1 MSVLAATAA
10 SRTSAG
16 TTELVEESQSALTLL
31 LSTTHVA
38 TGSILGSGV
47 GKPGAE
53 VRWAVAGRMA
63 VAWLVTLPAAALVG
77 ALSYWLSDA
86 VKTLSGSQLAG
97 YGLIFLILVG
107 LSFYMWWRASKQKVD
122 SSNVN
127 ADWDLSLI
135 HI

>member
-1 MSVLAATAA
+1 MA
-10 SRTSAG
+10 
-16 TTELVEESQSALTLL
+16 

-63 VAWLVTLPAAALVG
+63 VAWLITLPAAGLVG
-77 ALSYWLSDA
+77 ALSYWLSHG
-86 VKTLSGSQLAG
+86 VESLTGSALVG
-97 YGLIFLILVG
+97 DGLIFLILVA
-107 LSFYMWWRASKQKVD
+107 LSFYIWWRAQQQKVD

-127 ADWDLSLI
+127 ADWDDTTNSVVPADVRESRQGRQADQG
-135 HI
+135 